1 MPRYRFHVLPEDGLD
16 DIEYRFADDF
26 SALQTAEVVVRDQ
39 FRRPQRRGRTDL
51 TKSIEVVRA
60 DGASIGLA
68 GVPTALGTTPV
79 SSNAV

>member
-39 FRRPQRRGRTDL
+39 FRRQQRRGR
-51 TKSIEVVRA
+51 SVIEVVRG
-60 DGASIGLA
+60 DGASIGFA
-68 GVPTALGTTPV
+68 GVPTALGTTPI

>member
-39 FRRPQRRGRTDL
+39 FRRQQRRGRTV
-51 TKSIEVVRA
+51 IEVVRA

>member
-39 FRRPQRRGRTDL
+39 FRRQQRREGT
-51 TKSIEVVRA
+51 IEVVRA
-60 DGASIGLA
+60 DGASIGFA

>member
-39 FRRPQRRGRTDL
+39 FRTQPRRV
-51 TKSIEVVRA
+51 IEVVRA
-60 DGASIGLA
+60 DGAIIGFA
-68 GVPTALGTTPV
+68 GAPTALGTTPV
-79 SSNAV
+79 SSNAA

>member
-39 FRRPQRRGRTDL
+39 FRRQQRRGET
-51 TKSIEVVRA
+51 IEVVRA
-60 DGASIGLA
+60 DGASIGFA
-68 GVPTALGTTPV
+68 GVPTAVGTTPV

>member
-39 FRRPQRRGRTDL
+39 FQRRGRTV
-51 TKSIEVVRA
+51 IEVVRA
-60 DGASIGLA
+60 DGASIGFA

>member
-39 FRRPQRRGRTDL
+39 FRTQPRRL
-51 TKSIEVVRA
+51 IEVVRA
-60 DGASIGLA
+60 DGASIGFA

>member
-39 FRRPQRRGRTDL
+39 FRTQPRRV
-51 TKSIEVVRA
+51 IEVVRA
-60 DGASIGLA
+60 DGASIGFA

>member
-39 FRRPQRRGRTDL
+39 FRRQQRRGRTV
-51 TKSIEVVRA
+51 IEVVRA
-60 DGASIGLA
+60 DGASIGFA

>member
-39 FRRPQRRGRTDL
+39 FRRQQRRGET
-51 TKSIEVVRA
+51 IEVVRA
-60 DGASIGLA
+60 DGASIGFA

>member
-39 FRRPQRRGRTDL
+39 FRRQQRRGGT
-51 TKSIEVVRA
+51 IEVVRA
-60 DGASIGLA
+60 DGASIGFA
-68 GVPTALGTTPV
+68 GGPTALGTTPV

>member
-39 FRRPQRRGRTDL
+39 FRRQQRRGR
-51 TKSIEVVRA
+51 SVIEVVRG
-60 DGASIGLA
+60 DGASIGFA